1 MAWSI
6 DSITN
11 NQQGLDKHLNGWLAR
26 EFGTADAK
34 EILTVMN
41 EYYRLAYIR
50 KPEFMG
56 GTRTEESDPKYKIV
70 ADLPW
75 SEAEMRKRLKDYAV
89 IDAKVEQLAK
99 RISPAKQD
107 SWFQLIEYPVR
118 GAAAINKKL
127 LYAQLARHGKAGWE
141 LSDAAYDTI
150 ARLTSRYNSLGNGK
164 WKYMIDFKPRKLAV
178 FDKAIQRPADKPL
191 VEPVKPSFV
200 FNGKDYRTYTGKKPL
215 AYGLG
220 YERGAVSLP
229 KGSSVS
235 FPFTMNTGSL
245 RIILALAP
253 NHPVEGTKIRYTIQV
268 DDGPAQTI
276 DYATQGRSEEW
287 KQNVL
292 TNQAIRETNH
302 IGFKPG
308 NHSVKITAV
317 DEGVVV
323 DQVKLFP
330 K

>member
-1 MAWSI
+1 
-6 DSITN
+6 
-11 NQQGLDKHLNGWLAR
+11 
-26 EFGTADAK
+26 
-34 EILTVMN
+34 
-41 EYYRLAYIR
+41 
-50 KPEFMG
+50 
-56 GTRTEESDPKYKIV
+56 
-70 ADLPW
+70 
-75 SEAEMRKRLKDYAV
+75 
-89 IDAKVEQLAK
+89 
-99 RISPAKQD
+99 
-107 SWFQLIEYPVR
+107 LIEYPVR
-118 GAAAINKKL
+118 GAAALNQKL
-127 LYAQLARHGKAGWE
+127 LYAQLARHGKAGWK

-150 ARLTSRYNSLGNGK
+150 AGLTNRYNSLGNGK
-164 WKYMIDFKPRKLAV
+164 WKYMMDFKPRKLAL

-253 NHPVEGTKIRYTIQV
+253 NHPVEGTKIRYSIQV

-292 TNQAIRETNH
+292 TNQATRTTRH
-302 IGFKPG
+302 AVGKQG
-308 NHSVKITAV
+308 KHTVKITAV

-330 K
+330 N